1 MRGEADREAMRGLV
15 PSPPC
20 FVLAELEYDSLRRD
34 EEFCGECA
42 VMSGKSSYTESVDM
56 LWTRAVECLL

>member
-1 MRGEADREAMRGLV
+1 V